1 MIMLRV
7 VKPRI
12 ARPSARAITPALLE
26 PLLRAADAGDDLV
39 PFVRQIVRKLG
50 FDSFLCGWSS
60 ASRPDRDALL
70 YVFTTLPDD
79 WTTTY
84 DKKNYV
90 EVDPRI
96 QFAEDVNALFSWS
109 GEELRGRRRELDA
122 FLDDA
127 ARYGV
132 RSGACFAYRDP
143 IGNAVLIAYN
153 SDRISIDPEALRQSA
168 DALYSFGHAFHDV
181 FMRTVVQNGIP
192 SRLHGVSLTPRETQA
207 LQYAARG
214 LTVQDIAPKMGI
226 SPRTVRYH
234 IESTTTKLGALKR
247 EEAIALAAKGGLL
260 NLPP

>member
-1 MIMLRV
+1 MLRI
-7 VKPRI
+7 VKLNF

-26 PLLRAADAGDDLV
+26 PLLRAVEVGADLV
-39 PFVRQIVRKLG
+39 PIARGIVRKLG

-70 YVFTTLPDD
+70 YVFTTLPAE
-79 WTTTY
+79 WTTIY
-84 DKKNYV
+84 DRKHYV

-96 QFAEDVNALFSWS
+96 QFAEDINALFAWS
-109 GEELRGRRRELDA
+109 AAELRGKRRELDE
-122 FLDDA
+122 FLNDA
-127 ARYGV
+127 ETYGV

-143 IGNAVLIAYN
+143 IGNAVLIGYN
-153 SDRISIDPEALRQSA
+153 SSRERVDPESLKDNA
-168 DALYSFGHAFHDV
+168 DVLYSFGHAFHDV
-181 FMRTVVQNGIP
+181 FMRSVVQSGIP
-192 SRLHGVSLTPRETQA
+192 SRLHGVSLTPREIEA

-214 LTVQDIAPKMGI
+214 LTIQDIAPKMCI

-234 IESTTTKLGALKR
+234 IESATTKLGALKR